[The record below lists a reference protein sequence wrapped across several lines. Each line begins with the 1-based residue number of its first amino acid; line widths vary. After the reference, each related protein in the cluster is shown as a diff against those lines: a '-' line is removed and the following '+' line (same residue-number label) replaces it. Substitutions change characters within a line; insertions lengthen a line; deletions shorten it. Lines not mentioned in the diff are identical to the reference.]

1 VPCGDDTRS
10 GLCGQRKVACACA
23 RRNTPFRSFSAD
35 LSVAPSRPFS
45 PVLFTYKFYCPQSPL
60 RFYLYL
66 YLFETSSISRSI
78 KMFCFEITTRAFKKT
93 KRNAKS
99 RDRATIY
106 LFLRSRL
113 PFSLTTG
120 PPLHSTR
127 RAQHK
132 LLHRQTI
139 LLPSKDEL
147 GLGMTEGGLKPRNLT
162 APIGSAAKRCN
173 LRKNGLRDRN
183 RRSSPGSRSGRWS
196 GRRGRRGHHRRR
208 RQRHQRGTK
217 RRETG
222 DTGRTRAHT
231 TRSRAPETGPGSRPV
246 LASRMAC
253 LTLKALRKI

>member
-1 VPCGDDTRS
+1 MQS
-10 GLCGQRKVACACA
+10 GLCGQQKVACACTQ
-23 RRNTPFRSFSAD
+23 RNTPFRSFSAD

-45 PVLFTYKFYCPQSPL
+45 PVLFTYKFYCPNPRFAFISIFTFSKPVLFPNQS
-60 RFYLYL
+60 
-66 YLFETSSISRSI
+66 
-78 KMFCFEITTRAFKKT
+78 KKFCFKITTRAFKKT

-147 GLGMTEGGLKPRNLT
+147 GLGMTKGGLKPRNLT

-196 GRRGRRGHHRRR
+196 RRRGRRGHHRRR

-231 TRSRAPETGPGSRPV
+231 TRSRAPETGPRSRPI
-246 LASRMAC
+246 LTSRMAC